1 MVLWPALALRTDC
14 CCSSL
19 YWGWPAP
26 ASLGQRSSRRLI
38 GRELSARLLIGRLSN
53 WFVWAVSVILT
64 RWHATFKSASE
75 RHKQIFSQCPSFWLY
90 LSLQFECLKII
101 QMTRSD
107 WCVAVRSIRCL
118 VSGIMWYV
126 KQESHFMPQV
136 QPATDALYQATV
148 FTLSPGKIKHETD
161 FYPLFT
167 HSLIYYLKVLNW
179 LCRLCDT
186 ERDDFLDPS
195 LLLKKDC
202 AYTSDQVTLYCT
214 GQHMWGS
221 RVAGDILRET
231 NSGVR
236 T

>member
-14 CCSSL
+14 CWSSL

-148 FTLSPGKIKHETD
+148 FTLSPGKIKHETHD
-161 FYPLFT
+161 
-167 HSLIYYLKVLNW
+167 SLIYYLKVLNW

-202 AYTSDQVTLYCT
+202 ADTSDQVTLYWST
-214 GQHMWGS
+214 HV
-221 RVAGDILRET
+221 RVQSDGRYTYT